1 MKINTDALLND
12 ARDLFARQGKP
23 PAHRTL
29 SDGECALEEPGPGPL
44 PETPRKDEGGKKGLL
59 SRVRGLVGR
68 TGRRAKGVRCDS
80 WDGKGGETA
89 IYAAVSA
96 GMSDDMCNDLSRI
109 DPLAGIAEE
118 ILQENQPTPDEGAEG
133 VVESYW
139 LNPPFAY
146 ATIVLNDN
154 RDYVYE
160 IHEPALTEREIIVL
174 EETDGQLRNILVF
187 DSPQKQASL
196 DIDPGLVRKIIRK
209 FDPAIPDDRI
219 EILQY
224 YLHRNFQGYGK
235 LDPLMYDE
243 FIEDITCNGAGIP
256 IYLYHR
262 RYTNLPTNLA
272 FEGTELNKFVLKL
285 AQKADKQLSLTTP
298 LVDAALPGGAR
309 AQITYSDIVSSKGSS
324 FTIRRFKSE
333 PMTPVDLIQL
343 ETFDTAIMALIWL
356 AVENRKSMIIV
367 GGTAS
372 GKTSTMNA
380 ISLFIPPCAKIVSLE
395 DTREIQMPHENWLPM
410 KTRESN
416 AVSDRG
422 DVDLFALLRA
432 SLRQRPEYIIVGE
445 VRGREAQTLFQAMN
459 TGHTT
464 YSTLHAGSVEQ
475 AINRLTNEPI
485 NVPHAM
491 FGALDLMLIQSLQ
504 YKDGKAIRRCISLN
518 EIVADKDTITWS
530 QLYAWDPRTDTF
542 EKTHERSALLES
554 IAYSHGWT
562 AGDLDYN
569 LEVRSEILE
578 MMAANNVRKGE
589 QITHIID
596 QLRKRDNDEIYQ

>member
-1 MKINTDALLND
+1 MKINTDALLDD
-12 ARDLFARQGKP
+12 ARGLFARRGRRR
-23 PAHRTL
+23 AHRAV
-29 SDGECALEEPGPGPL
+29 SEGDHPWSESAVPSP
-44 PETPRKDEGGKKGLL
+44 DEIPQEQVGGKKKSGLFG
-59 SRVRGLVGR
+59 RVLALAGR
-68 TGRRAKGVRCDS
+68 NGHRAEEVQCELEEGECGDSIVVSPSAITDPYSGVPS
-80 WDGKGGETA
+80 
-89 IYAAVSA
+89 
-96 GMSDDMCNDLSRI
+96 I
-109 DPLAGIAEE
+109 DPLTGITEE
-118 ILQENQPTPDEGAEG
+118 ILQEEPPTPDDGLSG

-146 ATIVLNDN
+146 VNIVLNDN
-154 RDYVYE
+154 QDYVYE
-160 IHEPALTEREIIVL
+160 IHEPALTPREVIVL
-174 EETDGQLRNILVF
+174 EETDGQLRNILVL
-187 DSPQKQASL
+187 DNPQKRAATEV
-196 DIDPGLVRKIIRK
+196 DPKLVRKIIRK
-209 FDPAIPDDRI
+209 FDPEIPNGRI

-224 YLHRNFQGYGK
+224 YLSRNFQGYGR
-235 LDPLMYDE
+235 LDPLMHDE
-243 FIEDITCNGAGIP
+243 FIEDITCNGAGLPLYI
-256 IYLYHR
+256 YHR
-262 RYTNLPTNLA
+262 RYTNLPTNLV

-333 PMTPVDLIQL
+333 PMTPIDLIQFG
-343 ETFDTAIMALIWL
+343 TSDSAIMALIWL

-380 ISLFIPPCAKIVSLE
+380 ISLFIPPYAKIVSLE

-416 AVSDRG
+416 AVSERG
-422 DVDLFALLRA
+422 DVDLFALLKA

-518 EIVADKDTITWS
+518 EIVADRDEITWN
-530 QLYAWDPRTDTF
+530 QLYVWDPRTDTF
-542 EKTHERSALLES
+542 VRTSDRSALLES

-569 LEVRSEILE
+569 LDVRAEVLDL
-578 MMAANNVRKGE
+578 MTANNIRKGE
-589 QITHIID
+589 QIALIID
-596 QLRKRDNDEIYQ
+596 QLRKRDNDEIYK

>member
-1 MKINTDALLND
+1 MKINTDALLDD
-12 ARDLFARQGKP
+12 ARELFARRGRRRAHHDVRGGDCAAEE
-23 PAHRTL
+23 PAH
-29 SDGECALEEPGPGPL
+29 EFL
-44 PETPRKDEGGKKGLL
+44 PDLPRKGASGKKGFL
-59 SRVRGLVGR
+59 SLVRGLVGKNR
-68 TGRRAKGVRCDS
+68 YRAEEVRCDS
-80 WDGKGGETA
+80 WDGEGGETA
-89 IYAAVSA
+89 VYSAVVA
-96 GMSDDMCNDLSRI
+96 GMSNAGSSAVSGI
-109 DPLAGIAEE
+109 DPLSGIAEE
-118 ILQENQPTPDEGAEG
+118 ILHDLPPTPGEGAEG

-146 ATIVLNDN
+146 VDIVLNDN

-160 IHEPALTEREIIVL
+160 VHEPALTEREIIVL

-196 DIDPGLVRKIIRK
+196 DIDPNLVRKIIRK
-209 FDPAIPDDRI
+209 FDPAIQDERI

-235 LDPLMYDE
+235 LDPLMHDE
-243 FIEDITCNGAGIP
+243 FIEDITCNGAGIS
-256 IYLYHR
+256 IYLYHC

-272 FEGTELNKFVLKL
+272 FEGSELNKFVLKL

-309 AQITYSDIVSSKGSS
+309 AQITYSDIVSSRGSS

-343 ETFDTAIMALIWL
+343 ETVDSTIMALIWL

-410 KTRESN
+410 KTRESS
-416 AVSDRG
+416 AVSDKG

-464 YSTLHAGSVEQ
+464 FSTLHAGNVEQ

-518 EIVADKDTITWS
+518 EIVADKDAITWN
-530 QLYAWDPRTDTF
+530 QLFAWDPRTDTF
-542 EKTHERSALLES
+542 VRTYERSALLES

-569 LEVRSEILE
+569 LEVRSEILDL
-578 MMAANNVRKGE
+578 MVTNNVRKGE

-596 QLRKRDNDEIYQ
+596 QLRKRDNDEIYE